1 MKSDNFFEENQ
12 CDKFHF
18 FTVVIEV
25 TDRREYI
32 SLMITVNSATLSI
45 IVAINLLK
53 KCINVTYVTP
63 DGEHLQMS
71 IQIAVARQFSIS
83 RMY

>member
-1 MKSDNFFEENQ
+1 MIIFSKKIS
-12 CDKFHF
+12 
-18 FTVVIEV
+18 VINSISLLVIKV

-32 SLMITVNSATLSI
+32 SLMITVNSATLMI

-53 KCINVTYVTP
+53 KCMNVAYVTP

-71 IQIAVARQFSIS
+71 NQMAVTRQFSIS
-83 RMY
+83 RRY